1 MKVIILAA
9 GCGKRLGL
17 KKPKA
22 IVELW
27 DKKTILDIQVERV
40 RKYIAEKDIY
50 VVVGYKAEEVMKTH
64 PELTY
69 IYNPRYGETNT
80 SKSLLRGMQHI
91 EEENVLWMN
100 GDIVFEEEILS
111 TILASK
117 QSCILVDD
125 NTGDIYVA
133 GLWMYGVLDRE
144 TGRFFHLDYE
154 TPVEELSGVIAQTDL
169 YHDCFLGFSGKF
181 KVRITHFF
189 YAEGA
194 DQVIAVCGADLS
206 LVLNFEKKVCNQ
218 YFLYDEHL
226 KIFLQVGPKRDDCRR
241 WRGI

>member
-125 NTGDIYVA
+125 KKCGEEEVKYKTDQDGYVSEISKHVKSSMGEA
-133 GLWMYGVLDRE
+133 LGINMVMKEDLDVMKKQL
-144 TGRFFHLDYE
+144 TLVDDNDYFE
-154 TPVEELSGVIAQTDL
+154 KAIENMIKKEG
-169 YHDCFLGFSGKF
+169 
-181 KVRITHFF
+181 VRIRPIFVGNYFCHEIDILEDLEYVKTHFRT
-189 YAEGA
+189 
-194 DQVIAVCGADLS
+194 
-206 LVLNFEKKVCNQ
+206 K
-218 YFLYDEHL
+218 
-226 KIFLQVGPKRDDCRR
+226 
-241 WRGI
+241 